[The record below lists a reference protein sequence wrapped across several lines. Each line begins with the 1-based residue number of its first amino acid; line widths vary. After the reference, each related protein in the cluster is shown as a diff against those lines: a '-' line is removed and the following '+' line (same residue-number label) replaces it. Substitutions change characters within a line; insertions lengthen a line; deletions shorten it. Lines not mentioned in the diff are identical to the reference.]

1 MVLLTSVSSLII
13 WFKLGC
19 LINMSVWSSAFIA
32 INTAQEREAER
43 EISFYCIQLA
53 AIKAKPSKWSLF
65 NIQLISSTVR
75 YWQDFLGLLVQFACL
90 FAKGLLCCSVNSFN
104 SVLAGQAGS
113 HEILEVVPNASLSS
127 ILAGN
132 KADHKH

>member
-43 EISFYCIQLA
+43 
-53 AIKAKPSKWSLF
+53 
-65 NIQLISSTVR
+65 
-75 YWQDFLGLLVQFACL
+75 D
-90 FAKGLLCCSVNSFN
+90 
-104 SVLAGQAGS
+104 
-113 HEILEVVPNASLSS
+113 
-127 ILAGN
+127 
-132 KADHKH
+132 